1 MKQKIEPSLVVLG
14 ASSGAAEHR
23 GAFCHRAAR
32 GTESCNHGT
41 CATVTAKT
49 PAGRPFLVPMLLTGS
64 WKDRVSSVEC
74 GREGV
79 AGILKRLGPGSLRC
93 EYHNVKGGVL
103 ADAIGYGK
111 TACTIGLVDKTKARL
126 SRLPSSPRAPP
137 GSPPTM
143 CPPRLPR
150 RPRSRRCHHP
160 SEALRRGQ
168 RSCKVR
174 CLSWEASFRAEPH
187 WSWFRRTFTSS
198 GFRRFLSSL
207 EMRSR

>member
-1 MKQKIEPSLVVLG
+1 MLG

-93 EYHNVKGGVL
+93 EYHHVKGGVL

-126 SRLPSSPRAPP
+126 SRLPSSPGLPRAPP
-137 GSPPTM
+137 RPCAHRDCRGGPAPDGATI
-143 CPPRLPR
+143 LPR
-150 RPRSRRCHHP
+150 RCAAGKGAVKCAVFPGRLRSEQSHIGLGSDEP
-160 SEALRRGQ
+160 SQAVAFGD
-168 RSCKVR
+168 
-174 CLSWEASFRAEPH
+174 F
-187 WSWFRRTFTSS
+187 
-198 GFRRFLSSL
+198 
-207 EMRSR
+207 